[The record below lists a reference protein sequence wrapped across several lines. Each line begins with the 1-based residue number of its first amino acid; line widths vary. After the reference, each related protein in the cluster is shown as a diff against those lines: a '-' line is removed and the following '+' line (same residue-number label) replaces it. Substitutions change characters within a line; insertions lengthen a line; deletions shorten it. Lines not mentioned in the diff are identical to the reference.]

1 MAPKTLVLCLLL
13 VAAALPQGGSQHW
26 SYGLSPGGKRD
37 LDSLPDTL
45 DNLVEAFPHVETH
58 CSVLA
63 CAEESPFAKMYSTKG
78 FLGSVTDRDNGH
90 GTYTK

>member
-13 VAAALPQGGSQHW
+13 VAAALPLGGCQHW

-37 LDSLPDTL
+37 LDSLSDTQ
-45 DNLVEAFPHVETH
+45 DNLVEAFPQVDTH
-58 CSVLA
+58 CSVLV
-63 CAEESPFAKMYSTKG
+63 CAEVSPFAKMYRTKG

-90 GTYTK
+90 RTYNK